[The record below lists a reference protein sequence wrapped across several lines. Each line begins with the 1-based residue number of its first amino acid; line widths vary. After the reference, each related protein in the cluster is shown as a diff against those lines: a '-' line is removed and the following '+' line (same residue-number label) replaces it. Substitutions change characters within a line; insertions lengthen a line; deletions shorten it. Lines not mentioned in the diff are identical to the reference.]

1 MEITEKFHSFLF
13 RLISV
18 RKAARC
24 KILDQTAPQ
33 FRQHSVFRGRQTPEE
48 LKRSLIYKGRS
59 NTFANIIRRPRS
71 WNKRP
76 SPFFSWDT
84 RSSFARLLTWRG
96 SEITGVH
103 SLRRSRQQ
111 PRSSR
116 DGNIPL
122 KRSRGPQPWLPFDES
137 SFASSSLL
145 LTIDPDTDRS
155 IDRRRI
161 FQTRMYNK
169 FCERWTVLDFVV
181 CDPRKFPER
190 IPRTSYLGQTTS
202 GRGETHPPGESVASC
217 AVALF
222 AAFLSRNCRD
232 RSPPDPRDFDHE
244 ESWWND
250 GKKRRRWHAAPWYRD
265 TDTPRSLSAQR
276 RQTTSGTFLAILL
289 HIRGYTRGES
299 EPSWR
304 QIAWLQE
311 GRTRP
316 RTEIV

>member
-1 MEITEKFHSFLF
+1 MTP
-13 RLISV
+13 V
-18 RKAARC
+18 RRIVIRQLLSPLNHRSPTPTDPSIADEFSKRARMYYT
-24 KILDQTAPQ
+24 IN
-33 FRQHSVFRGRQTPEE
+33 S
-48 LKRSLIYKGRS
+48 S
-59 NTFANIIRRPRS
+59 ANV
-71 WNKRP
+71 N
-76 SPFFSWDT
+76 
-84 RSSFARLLTWRG
+84 
-96 SEITGVH
+96 
-103 SLRRSRQQ
+103 RSRLC
-111 PRSSR
+111 R
-116 DGNIPL
+116 L
-122 KRSRGPQPWLPFDES
+122 
-137 SFASSSLL
+137 
-145 LTIDPDTDRS
+145 
-155 IDRRRI
+155 
-161 FQTRMYNK
+161 
-169 FCERWTVLDFVV
+169 